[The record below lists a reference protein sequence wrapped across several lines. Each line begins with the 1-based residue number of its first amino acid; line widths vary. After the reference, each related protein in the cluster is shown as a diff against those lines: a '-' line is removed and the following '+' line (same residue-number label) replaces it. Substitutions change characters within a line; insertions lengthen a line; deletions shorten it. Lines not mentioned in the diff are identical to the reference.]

1 MSSNP
6 TFWHSAAS
14 LLQRIGDASMAR
26 ARMRAI
32 SRLDADLR
40 KDIGWPCM
48 EPPVSRHPML

>member
-32 SRLDADLR
+32 SRLDAHALMPGLR
-40 KDIGWPCM
+40 QIAPQ
-48 EPPVSRHPML
+48 PA